1 MIIIRLNRDCMQLP
15 DGATLATLVASLPS
29 APAALAT
36 GVNGEFVARGIRAE
50 FALKDGD
57 VVTTFMPITG
67 G

>member
-1 MIIIRLNRDCMQLP
+1 MITIRLNEEHVQLP
-15 DGATLATLVASLPS
+15 DGATLASLIASLPD

-36 GVNGEFVARGIRAE
+36 GVNGEFVARHRRADCQ
-50 FALKDGD
+50 LQDGD

>member
-1 MIIIRLNRDCMQLP
+1 MITIRLNQERVELP
-15 DGATLATLVASLPS
+15 DGATLGSLIASLPQ

-36 GVNGEFVARGIRAE
+36 GVNGEFVARDRRAE
-50 FALKDGD
+50 CPLRDGD

>member
-1 MIIIRLNRDCMQLP
+1 LITIRLNEEHVQLP
-15 DGATLATLVASLPS
+15 DGATLASLIASLPD

-36 GVNGEFVARGIRAE
+36 GVNGEFVARQRRADCQ
-50 FALKDGD
+50 LRDGD